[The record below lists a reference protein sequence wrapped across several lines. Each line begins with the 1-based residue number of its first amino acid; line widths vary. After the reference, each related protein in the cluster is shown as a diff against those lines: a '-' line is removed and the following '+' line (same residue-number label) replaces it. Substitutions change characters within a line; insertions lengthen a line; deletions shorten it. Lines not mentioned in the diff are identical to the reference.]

1 MCTCYLQRPEEGN
14 ESLGTGVMDGFEPF
28 YTFWETKV
36 DPLQE
41 EQVFLIVRQSLNAL
55 NHNFQCNCPL
65 KIFNKEAEMS

>member
-1 MCTCYLQRPEEGN
+1 
-14 ESLGTGVMDGFEPF
+14 MDGFEPF